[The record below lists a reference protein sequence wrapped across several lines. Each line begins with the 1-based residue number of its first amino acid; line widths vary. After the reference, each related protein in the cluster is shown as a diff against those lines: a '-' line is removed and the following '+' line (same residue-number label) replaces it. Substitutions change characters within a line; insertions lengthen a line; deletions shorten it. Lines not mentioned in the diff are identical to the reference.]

1 MTKEYAE
8 SILMAELEKIQTFLK
23 AYEPEFEAACIS
35 VFPDH
40 ISLFSIGGNE
50 LVFHNA
56 VKKEEA
62 PKPEPESQRDKHGMS
77 IARGEENVNRR
88 A

>member
-50 LVFHNA
+50 LDCWTRKDGTIFHNT
-56 VKKEEA
+56 VKK
-62 PKPEPESQRDKHGMS
+62 
-77 IARGEENVNRR
+77 RGPQ
-88 A
+88 AGA